1 MIWKTNSSCKF
12 DLIYDALICSRSLSH
27 CVFLRVFE
35 FCNERHLHI
44 NRSKWGGVQFMKY
57 TNTSCAH
64 GGFVSHKRPVTQILR
79 SHFTVVHTYCVKG
92 FSECGI
98 VYDFSLC
105 ACVCMNHL
113 ISIAWKLYK
122 CVSQTLLLTCHCVHM
137 LWPTICNH
145 QIINFGVNSTP
156 GLTFLLYM
164 LPGRPHQHKRQVNI
178 EKNVFR
184 ERLQAFYILDFRRAK
199 EGR

>member
-1 MIWKTNSSCKF
+1 MGRCILWN
-12 DLIYDALICSRSLSH
+12 
-27 CVFLRVFE
+27 
-35 FCNERHLHI
+35 
-44 NRSKWGGVQFMKY
+44 
-57 TNTSCAH
+57 
-64 GGFVSHKRPVTQILR
+64 TQIK
-79 SHFTVVHTYCVKG
+79 VVHMVGLYRTNVRLHKYWEVILGHTHCMKG

-98 VYDFSLC
+98 AYDFSLC
-105 ACVCMNHL
+105 TCVCMNCL
-113 ISIAWKLYK
+113 ISLAWALNI
-122 CVSQTLLLTCHCVHM
+122 CASQTWLLTCHCVHM
-137 LWPTICNH
+137 LWTTICNH